1 MSCMSF
7 MSWMSWM
14 SCMYVCICLVSDY
27 LYNFVEIYL
36 SMHRQPI
43 LAGSTVILKARMK
56 NTEGRKLYMQATMEN
71 VDGQSLAESQS
82 LFIVLRKG
90 LSSN

>member
-1 MSCMSF
+1 
-7 MSWMSWM
+7 M
-14 SCMYVCICLVSDY
+14 SCMYVCRVCNCLVSDY
-27 LYNFVEIYL
+27 LHIFVEMYL
-36 SMHRQPI
+36 SMRRQPI
-43 LAGSTVILKARMK
+43 FAGSTVILKASMK

-71 VDGQSLAESQS
+71 VDGQTLAESQS